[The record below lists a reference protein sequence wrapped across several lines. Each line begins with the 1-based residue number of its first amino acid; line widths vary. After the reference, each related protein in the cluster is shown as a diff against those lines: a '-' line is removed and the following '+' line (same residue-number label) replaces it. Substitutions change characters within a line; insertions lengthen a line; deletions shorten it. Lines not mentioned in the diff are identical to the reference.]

1 MRNAMDGHLYTG
13 KFNLIV
19 VSLNRTDLATPEDI
33 ASELTE
39 WVKLFKAQ
47 TWEEMRMIAN
57 KNDYM
62 ASAAETMYISSEE
75 ANIIK
80 VARERED
87 FLAWK
92 AAMTKEIAELTNEN
106 KEQGDRIAH
115 LERLLA
121 ENGIKS

>member
-1 MRNAMDGHLYTG
+1 
-13 KFNLIV
+13 
-19 VSLNRTDLATPEDI
+19 
-33 ASELTE
+33 
-39 WVKLFKAQ
+39 
-47 TWEEMRMIAN
+47 MIAN

-92 AAMTKEIAELTNEN
+92 AAMTKEIAELTTEN
-106 KEQGDRIAH
+106 KEQADRIAH